1 MSHGGQLVLAKYV
14 VRLDVHGMLVN
25 VEPLALVK
33 NYAYISAHK
42 FMIINLDIKYP

>member
-1 MSHGGQLVLAKYV
+1 MGDSWSWQNMWLG
-14 VRLDVHGMLVN
+14 LDVHGMLVN

-42 FMIINLDIKYP
+42 FMIINLDIKDA